1 MSSGKFIIIYVLFL
15 APTYIWG
22 WVFGLGAIGASMD
35 GAMAS
40 EEIAD
45 TAVYGRMILM
55 AISYVVMA
63 FVAYRRG
70 LANNRRYLVAF
81 PIIGAV
87 FDLFLAFIPFVPSVF
102 NFLGL
107 ILGGMSNPTPQDPG
121 KE

>member
-22 WVFGLGAIGASMD
+22 WVFGLVAMGASMD

-45 TAVYGRMILM
+45 TAVYGRMFLL

-70 LANNRRYLVAF
+70 LANNRRYLIAF

-107 ILGGMSNPTPQDPG
+107 ILGAMSNPTPQDPA
-121 KE
+121 K